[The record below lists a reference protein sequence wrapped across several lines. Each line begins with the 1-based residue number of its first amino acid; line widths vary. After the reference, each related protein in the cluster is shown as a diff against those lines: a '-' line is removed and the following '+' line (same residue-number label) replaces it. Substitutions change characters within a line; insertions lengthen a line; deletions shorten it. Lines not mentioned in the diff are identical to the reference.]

1 MVPSLVGHGLIEICD
16 ETMESSLGKMYRMAT
31 CKVLFFVFFLK
42 NIYFVYLFLAALGL
56 GF

>member
-1 MVPSLVGHGLIEICD
+1 MVPSLMGHGLIEICD